1 MSYPLRA
8 SIPGLWDIYV
18 SMNKRKKRISRKSRV
33 TRRRNRI
40 LLITGLLGI
49 LTFTLVVWF
58 KIFLPTEPDND
69 SIIFQEPIP
78 TIEQEVIVA
87 TTPDSLDKSDDS
99 SKLVSSEKN
108 SKVEEVNPEPSK
120 EEILENKVNEKLAK
134 MSLEEKIYQL
144 FVTTPEML
152 TGVSQVVA
160 AGDTTKK
167 CLEKTPIGGLI
178 YLASN
183 FENPDQTRKMLS
195 NTQEYAYEIEE
206 MPLFLCV
213 DEEGGRITRIAQ
225 KSVFGVEK
233 VGSMAEVTDKDEA
246 YRCGEVIG
254 DYLSDLGIN
263 VDFAPDADVLS
274 NSNNTVIGDRSFGS
288 DPQEVSEF
296 AKAYSDGL
304 HAHGVMSTY
313 KHFPGHGAT
322 EADTHKGYAYTEK
335 TYEDLL
341 NNELIPFS
349 YAEDNGVDM
358 VMISHISLP
367 NVIGDDTPSTLSYKV
382 TTEIL
387 RNDLSYTGIVITD
400 ALNMGAITEKYGS
413 SEAAVLAFKAGADLL
428 LMPGNLEEAYKGIS
442 DAIESGEITEE
453 RLDESLRRIIR
464 AKILLTE

>member
-1 MSYPLRA
+1 MIRC
-8 SIPGLWDIYV
+8 
-18 SMNKRKKRISRKSRV
+18 
-33 TRRRNRI
+33 RNRI

-49 LTFTLVVWF
+49 LTFALVVCF
-58 KIFLPTEPDND
+58 KFFLPTETDND
-69 SIIFQEPIP
+69 GIIFQEPIP
-78 TIEQEVIVA
+78 AIEQEAIVA
-87 TTPDSLDKSDDS
+87 STPDSLDQGNDS
-99 SKLVSSEKN
+99 GDLVTSEKN
-108 SKVEEVNPEPSK
+108 SNVEEVNPEPSK

-167 CLEKTPIGGLI
+167 SLEKTPIGGLI

-246 YRCGEVIG
+246 YRYGEVIG

-341 NNELIPFS
+341 DNELIPFS

-413 SEAAVLAFKAGADLL
+413 SEAAAVLAFKAGADLL

-464 AKILLTE
+464 AKILLV